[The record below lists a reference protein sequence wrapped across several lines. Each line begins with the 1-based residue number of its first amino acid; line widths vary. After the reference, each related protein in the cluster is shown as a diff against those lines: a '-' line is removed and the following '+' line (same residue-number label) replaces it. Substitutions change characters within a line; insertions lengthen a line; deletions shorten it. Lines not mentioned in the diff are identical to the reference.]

1 MKELSTNRW
10 LLLCGI
16 LVLLLGTADCGR
28 KKIVTTPPDLVR
40 QHEQLIDTMNRSAD
54 AGQYAV
60 ALASCNDFLQRYP
73 QSPVLD
79 HALFACGVL
88 SASEQ
93 NPGKNYP
100 EALGYLD
107 RLVRQIPT
115 SGYFPGA
122 RLMSQLINAVVL
134 GTASSLKQSDITR
147 DLQALQAQQLKTIQ
161 ELQRKVSQ
169 SKAIDLRQAETIRDL
184 QALQAQQLKTIQEL
198 QREIEEIK
206 KIDLKKRP

>member
-1 MKELSTNRW
+1 MKELVTNRW
-10 LLLCGI
+10 LLLCSI
-16 LVLLLGTADCGR
+16 LLLLLVLADCGK
-28 KKIVTTPPDLVR
+28 KKIVMTAPDLVR
-40 QHEQLIDTMNRSAD
+40 QHEQLIDTMNRSGD

-79 HALFACGVL
+79 HALFVCGVL

-107 RLVRQIPT
+107 RLIRQVPT
-115 SGYFPGA
+115 SGYLPGA
-122 RLMSQLINAVVL
+122 RLVSQLINAVVL
-134 GTASSLKQSDITR
+134 GTATGLKKSDIIR
-147 DLQALQAQQLKTIQ
+147 DLQALQAQQLKTLQ
-161 ELQRKVSQ
+161 ELQRKVAQ
-169 SKAIDLRQAETIRDL
+169 SKATDLKQAETIRDL

-198 QREIEEIK
+198 QREIEKIK
-206 KIDLKKRP
+206 KIDLNKRP